1 MSDAPA
7 GLGETHGRVAGP
19 PRKTRQRSA
28 VRAHLER
35 GQDFQTALQIY
46 DGLRTAG
53 DKIGLTTVYRTLQ
66 AMADGGE
73 LDMLRTA
80 DGEAAYRSCST
91 GHHHHLV
98 CRSCNRT
105 IELTGPT
112 VERWAAKV
120 ADENGFVEVQHHL
133 EVSGVCGSCAS
144 QR

>member
-1 MSDAPA
+1 MNAPSTDSA
-7 GLGETHGRVAGP
+7 AAEQVFSP

-28 VRAHLER
+28 VREHLQS

-46 DGLRTAG
+46 DGLRTGG

-66 AMADGGE
+66 AMADAGE

-80 DGEAAYRSCST
+80 DGEAAYRYCST

-112 VERWAAKV
+112 VERWAKKV
-120 ADENGFVEVQHHL
+120 AAEHGFVEVQHHL
-133 EVSGVCGSCAS
+133 EVSGLCESCAS
-144 QR
+144 SR

>member
-1 MSDAPA
+1 MNAPSTTA
-7 GLGETHGRVAGP
+7 ATSEQVFSP

-28 VRAHLER
+28 VREHLQT

-46 DGLRTAG
+46 DGLRTGG

-66 AMADGGE
+66 AMADAGE
-73 LDMLRTA
+73 VDMLRTA
-80 DGEAAYRSCST
+80 DGEAAYRYCST

-112 VERWAAKV
+112 VERWAKKV
-120 ADENGFVEVQHHL
+120 ASEHGFVEVQHHL
-133 EVSGVCGSCAS
+133 EVSGLCEACAAA
-144 QR
+144 R

>member
-1 MSDAPA
+1 MSAPPTPS
-7 GLGETHGRVAGP
+7 GGTSEQVFSP
-19 PRKTRQRSA
+19 PRNTRQRSA
-28 VRAHLER
+28 VREHLQR

-46 DGLRTAG
+46 DGLRTGG

-66 AMADGGE
+66 AMADAGE

-80 DGEAAYRSCST
+80 DGEAAYRYCST

-105 IELTGPT
+105 VELTGPT
-112 VERWAAKV
+112 VERWAKKV
-120 ADENGFVEVQHHL
+120 ASANGFVEVQHHL
-133 EVSGVCGSCAS
+133 EVSGLCESCAA